1 MLNLTSEATPKMG
14 TTSPRSIFLPISLT
28 IASFNWATHPRG
40 GASYTHRSDLFPTS
54 PLFLKCLPEGLSR
67 EPQLWPG
74 CLPRMGGMEGCRVQP
89 HTEQINTA
97 EACSTFALK
106 GCTFPLVAM
115 FCSDLLTPVTGQNV
129 KCGTSEEVCIHV

>member
-14 TTSPRSIFLPISLT
+14 TTSPRSLFLPISLT
-28 IASFNWATHPRG
+28 TASFTGPATFVGVLHIP
-40 GASYTHRSDLFPTS
+40 TDLTFS
-54 PLFLKCLPEGLSR
+54 QLSLFLKCLLEGLCR
-67 EPQLWPG
+67 APQLWPG
-74 CLPRMGGMEGCRVQP
+74 CLLRMGGMEGCLVQP

-106 GCTFPLVAM
+106 GCTFPLVAT
-115 FCSDLLTPVTGQNV
+115 FCSDLLTPVTGQNI